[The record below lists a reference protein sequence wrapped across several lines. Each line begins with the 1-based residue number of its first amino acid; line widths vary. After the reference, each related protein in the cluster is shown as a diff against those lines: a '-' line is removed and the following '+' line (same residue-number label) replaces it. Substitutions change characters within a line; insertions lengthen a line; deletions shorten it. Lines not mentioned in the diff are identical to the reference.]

1 MGAAIMGATML
12 DKNCIW
18 YRQLV
23 AENVYVEESGTALV
37 QHQKPY
43 PSTSIILCTVGK

>member
-12 DKNCIW
+12 DKNCIIRCPIW

-23 AENVYVEESGTALV
+23 AKNVYAGESGTALV
-37 QHQKPY
+37 INTQVQQFY
-43 PSTSIILCTVGK
+43 